1 MSEQSLTRYA
11 WLSILAAVLTIG
23 LKAGAYL
30 LTGSVGLLS
39 DALESGVNL
48 VAAIAALIALI
59 VAARP
64 ADDEHPFGHN
74 KAEYF
79 SSGFEGALILVAAIS
94 IIVTSINRLM
104 NLKAIEQAG
113 IGLAISASASLI
125 NLVVARILLRA
136 ARKHNSITLEADSR
150 HLMTDVWTSMG
161 VVAGVAAVALTGW
174 EWLDPVIA
182 LLVAANIIWAGFHLV
197 RRSLLGLLDTA
208 LPGPEQQQI
217 TAILERYGQQE
228 GIAWHALRTR
238 AAGSRR
244 FVSVHL
250 LIPDEWTI
258 RQGHALSEQ
267 VEQDIRAA
275 LESVTLLIHLE
286 PLHAPT
292 SMDDTMLDRA

>member
-1 MSEQSLTRYA
+1 
-11 WLSILAAVLTIG
+11 
-23 LKAGAYL
+23 
-30 LTGSVGLLS
+30 
-39 DALESGVNL
+39 
-48 VAAIAALIALI
+48 
-59 VAARP
+59 
-64 ADDEHPFGHN
+64 
-74 KAEYF
+74 
-79 SSGFEGALILVAAIS
+79 
-94 IIVTSINRLM
+94 
-104 NLKAIEQAG
+104 
-113 IGLAISASASLI
+113 
-125 NLVVARILLRA
+125 
-136 ARKHNSITLEADSR
+136 
-150 HLMTDVWTSMG
+150 MG

-286 PLHAPT
+286 PLHDPT